1 MLRNERGMI
10 LPITLMIMLLLTT
23 VAVAVSSV
31 ATSEPQIAKN
41 LADAARARAL
51 AEAGLEVAYLQ
62 VATAASF
69 SSLIASAPTSGDVAL
84 ITNATLPGLNSSQGT
99 YSVLLRNDTKA
110 GDPLI
115 TGVAAEASK
124 TVDAN
129 NRLIMVATGTFGNA
143 TRQVQ
148 VMVRKT
154 PLPSVPGALNFPGN
168 DADTYFQ
175 NDYFEV
181 NGNDFK
187 TDGTAGTCSSVYGIT
202 TATSTRETNVQNSL
216 SSVQKDNVM
225 GKKQVSSGAASGDNV
240 IAPDTTLTQASITT
254 FLKDISRT
262 ADVSLYSPSP
272 SGLSYSD
279 IGSSCSTNWASQTCW
294 GTAAKPKVVYIKGA
308 ADPTSAFTALT
319 LNGTVTGYGILVVE
333 DGDLKVLGNFTWNGL
348 VMVTGQWVGLGF
360 MGGSNSIDQYVYG
373 GVISNET
380 STDPL
385 YEGVVYAD
393 AKIRYS
399 CQALTQAATSR
410 KLITMSSWTE
420 VSQ

>member
-1 MLRNERGMI
+1 M
-10 LPITLMIMLLLTT
+10 
-23 VAVAVSSV
+23 
-31 ATSEPQIAKN
+31 
-41 LADAARARAL
+41 
-51 AEAGLEVAYLQ
+51 
-62 VATAASF
+62 
-69 SSLIASAPTSGDVAL
+69 
-84 ITNATLPGLNSSQGT
+84 
-99 YSVLLRNDTKA
+99 
-110 GDPLI
+110 
-115 TGVAAEASK
+115 
-124 TVDAN
+124 
-129 NRLIMVATGTFGNA
+129 
-143 TRQVQ
+143 
-148 VMVRKT
+148 
-154 PLPSVPGALNFPGN
+154 
-168 DADTYFQ
+168 
-175 NDYFEV
+175 
-181 NGNDFK
+181 
-187 TDGTAGTCSSVYGIT
+187 
-202 TATSTRETNVQNSL
+202 QNSL

-348 VMVTGQWVGLGF
+348 VMVTGKWVGLGF

-399 CQALTQAATSR
+399 CQALTQARPPAS
-410 KLITMSSWTE
+410 
-420 VSQ
+420 